1 MPAGKGVGVWL
12 GGEVEKIW
20 EGREN
25 HNQNIFYGK
34 NIFSI
39 KEVKYHKKNQIL
51 KILKPRTKRGDSWV
65 SILYSETV
73 HICKF

>member
-1 MPAGKGVGVWL
+1 MGVWI
-12 GGEVEKIW
+12 GGRWRRSGRGGKTTIRIYFMEKI
-20 EGREN
+20 
-25 HNQNIFYGK
+25 F
-34 NIFSI
+34 FSI

-51 KILKPRTKRGDSWV
+51 KILNPRTKRGDSWV

>member
-1 MPAGKGVGVWL
+1 MPAGKGVGVWI

-34 NIFSI
+34 NIFFNKRS
-39 KEVKYHKKNQIL
+39 KVSQKNQIL
-51 KILKPRTKRGDSWV
+51 KILNPRTKRGDSWV

-73 HICKF
+73 HICTF

>member
-1 MPAGKGVGVWL
+1 M
-12 GGEVEKIW
+12 ERIR

-51 KILKPRTKRGDSWV
+51 KILNPRTKRGDSWV

-73 HICKF
+73 HICKL